1 MDIYQEIWDADQAGS
16 GVQPILHDQ
25 VGQPDKGFVK
35 VAASATGAANFK
47 VMPEVRIPESK
58 LRTYNLV
65 RALFDNY
72 VLDEKDPENE
82 TPQEREEVHNLLS
95 AIIDTPPMQVARR
108 YVEAS
113 TNTVV
118 STERWYATLLELWF
132 RRFAQGGDP
141 ALSGFEHVFVGEQ
154 EGAKVQGYHFWYK
167 YHLDDGLASTI
178 ERSRLPG
185 FKDDRIV
192 YLRGQ
197 YGDGQENFPESV
209 TISFKWDA
217 PDYDRGATRP
227 LTKPVGG
234 FFVGCSVEGL
244 MAIGAVRA
252 HVGARAPKEAVING
266 ARYDLK
272 VFRSENNQN
281 IRTFYPVYLGPA
293 GEAPLPVPPVLPVG
307 TTGTPGTP
315 ATPGTTGTTTPVV
328 LPVAPPTVDSPVRI
342 IAALVN
348 PLGEDL
354 GKETVTLINTQS
366 AAVSLEG
373 WFLLDAMNNRYVL
386 SDQSSILAAGATTA
400 ITLPKNSIQLSNKGG
415 EIRLLN
421 RDGKVVH
428 SVSYSKA
435 QAQEQ
440 GRTLVF

>member
-1 MDIYQEIWDADQAGS
+1 
-16 GVQPILHDQ
+16 L
-25 VGQPDKGFVK
+25 
-35 VAASATGAANFK
+35 T
-47 VMPEVRIPESK
+47 
-58 LRTYNLV
+58 
-65 RALFDNY
+65 
-72 VLDEKDPENE
+72 
-82 TPQEREEVHNLLS
+82 
-95 AIIDTPPMQVARR
+95 AIIDTPAMQVARR
-108 YVEAS
+108 YVEQS

-118 STERWYATLLELWF
+118 SKERWYATLLELWF

-167 YHLDDGLASTI
+167 YYLDDGLASTI
-178 ERSRLPG
+178 DRTRLPG

-217 PDYDRGATRP
+217 PDYDRVATRP
-227 LTKPVGG
+227 LTKPIGG

-272 VFRSENNQN
+272 VFRSDNNQN
-281 IRTFYPVYLGPA
+281 IRTFYPVFLGAAGDSPA
-293 GEAPLPVPPVLPVG
+293 PSVAPGANAGQP
-307 TTGTPGTP
+307 
-315 ATPGTTGTTTPVV
+315 TPVV
-328 LPVAPPTVDSPVRI
+328 VPLASNTTNSPVRI
-342 IAALVN
+342 IAALIN
-348 PLGEDL
+348 PLGDDP

-366 AAVSLEG
+366 ASVSLEG
-373 WFLLDAMNNRYVL
+373 WCLLDAMNNRYVL
-386 SDQSSILAAGATTA
+386 SDQANILAAGATTA
-400 ITLPKNSIQLSNKGG
+400 ITLPRNSIQLSNKGG

-421 RDGKVVH
+421 RDGKFVH
-428 SVSYSKA
+428 SVSYTKS

>member
-1 MDIYQEIWDADQAGS
+1 MDIYQEIWNADQAGN
-16 GVQPILHDQ
+16 GIQPILHDQ
-25 VGQPDKGFVK
+25 AGDPVKGFVK
-35 VAASATGAANFK
+35 VVASATGERDFK
-47 VMPEVRIPESK
+47 VMPEVVIPESK
-58 LRTYNLV
+58 ARTYNLV
-65 RALFDNY
+65 RDLFDNY
-72 VLDEKDPENE
+72 ALDEQDPEAE
-82 TPQEREEVHNLLS
+82 TPQEREEVHNLLT

-108 YVEAS
+108 YVEQS

-118 STERWYATLLELWF
+118 SSERWYTTLVELWF

-154 EGAKVQGYHFWYK
+154 EGAKIQGYHFWYK

-178 ERSRLPG
+178 DRTRLPG

-227 LTKPVGG
+227 LTKPIGG

-272 VFRSENNQN
+272 VFRSDNNQN
-281 IRTFYPVYLGPA
+281 IRTFYPVFLGA
-293 GEAPLPVPPVLPVG
+293 
-307 TTGTPGTP
+307 TGDSP
-315 ATPGTTGTTTPVV
+315 TTTS
-328 LPVAPPTVDSPVRI
+328 SPVRI
-342 IAALVN
+342 IAALIN
-348 PLGEDL
+348 PLGDDL

-366 AAVSLEG
+366 ASVSLEG
-373 WFLLDAMNNRYVL
+373 WYLLDAMNNRYVL
-386 SDQSSILAAGATTA
+386 SDQANILAAGATTA
-400 ITLPKNSIQLSNKGG
+400 ITLPRNSIQLSNKGG

-428 SVSYSKA
+428 SVSYTKS

-440 GRTLVF
+440 GHTVVF

>member
-1 MDIYQEIWDADQAGS
+1 MNIYQEIWDADQTGS
-16 GVQPILHDQ
+16 GVKPILSSQEGDRQ
-25 VGQPDKGFVK
+25 QGYVK
-35 VAASATGAANFK
+35 VAAVATGERDFK
-47 VMPEVRIPESK
+47 VLPEVQIPESK
-58 LRTYNLV
+58 MRTYNLV

-72 VLDEKDPENE
+72 ALDESDAEVE
-82 TPQEREEVHNLLS
+82 TPQEREEVHDLLS
-95 AIIDTPPMQVARR
+95 AIIDSAPMQVARQ
-108 YVEAS
+108 YVEES
-113 TNTVV
+113 TNTIV

-132 RRFAQGGDP
+132 RRFSKGGDP
-141 ALSGFEHVFVGEQ
+141 ELSGFEHVFVGEQ
-154 EGAKVQGYHFWYK
+154 EEAKVQGYHFWYK
-167 YHLDDGLASTI
+167 YYLDDGLASSI
-178 ERSRLPG
+178 DRNRLPG

-197 YGDGQENFPESV
+197 YLDGQEKFPESV

-227 LTKPVGG
+227 LTKPKGG

-244 MAIGAVRA
+244 MAIGTVRA
-252 HVGARAPKEAVING
+252 HLGARAPKEAVING

-272 VFRSENNQN
+272 LFRSDNNQN

-293 GEAPLPVPPVLPVG
+293 GDIPTSPSRPSTPPNVEKPS
-307 TTGTPGTP
+307 TI
-315 ATPGTTGTTTPVV
+315 
-328 LPVAPPTVDSPVRI
+328 DSPVRI

-348 PLGEDL
+348 PLGDDP
-354 GKETVTLINTQS
+354 GKEAVTLINTGTAS
-366 AAVSLEG
+366 VSLEG

-386 SDQSSILAAGATTA
+386 PAESNLMAVGATTT

-428 SVSYSKA
+428 RVSYTKV

-440 GRTLVF
+440 GRTLTF

>member
-1 MDIYQEIWDADQAGS
+1 
-16 GVQPILHDQ
+16 
-25 VGQPDKGFVK
+25 
-35 VAASATGAANFK
+35 
-47 VMPEVRIPESK
+47 
-58 LRTYNLV
+58 
-65 RALFDNY
+65 
-72 VLDEKDPENE
+72 
-82 TPQEREEVHNLLS
+82 
-95 AIIDTPPMQVARR
+95 MQVARR
-108 YVEAS
+108 YVEES

-118 STERWYATLLELWF
+118 SNERWYSTLLELWF
-132 RRFAQGGDP
+132 RRFSQGGDP

-154 EGAKVQGYHFWYK
+154 EGSKVQGYHFWYK
-167 YHLDDGLASTI
+167 YYLDDGLASTI
-178 ERSRLPG
+178 ERTRLPG

-197 YGDGQENFPESV
+197 YGNGQENFPESV

-227 LTKPVGG
+227 LTKPKGG

-252 HVGARAPKEAVING
+252 HLGARAPKEAVING

-272 VFRSENNQN
+272 LFRSANNQN
-281 IRTFYPVYLGPA
+281 IRTFYPVFLGKA
-293 GEAPLPVPPVLPVG
+293 GDDTNSSGGTTRPDVEAPTQ
-307 TTGTPGTP
+307 TTI
-315 ATPGTTGTTTPVV
+315 
-328 LPVAPPTVDSPVRI
+328 DSPVRI

-348 PLGEDL
+348 PLGDDP
-354 GKETVTLINTQS
+354 GKETVTLINTWS
-366 AAVSLEG
+366 ASVSLEG

-386 SDQSSILAAGATTA
+386 SDQSNVMAAGATTT
-400 ITLPKNSIQLSNKGG
+400 ISLPKNSIQLSNKGG

-428 SVSYSKA
+428 RVSYTKG

-440 GRTLVF
+440 GRTLIF

>member
-1 MDIYQEIWDADQAGS
+1 MDIYQQIWDADQTGS
-16 GVQPILHDQ
+16 GVKPIID
-25 VGQPDKGFVK
+25 GQDGEPELGYVK
-35 VAASATGAANFK
+35 VVAAAKGESEFK
-47 VMPEVRIPESK
+47 VLSEVNIPSSK
-58 LRTYNLV
+58 MRTYQLV
-65 RALFDNY
+65 LALFNNY
-72 VLDEKDPENE
+72 ALDERDPEIE

-95 AIIDTPPMQVARR
+95 AIVDSAPMQVARR
-108 YVEAS
+108 YVEES

-118 STERWYATLLELWF
+118 SSERWYSTLLELWF
-132 RRFAQGGDP
+132 RRFSQGGDP
-141 ALSGFEHVFVGEQ
+141 ELSGFEHVFVGEQ
-154 EGAKVQGYHFWYK
+154 EGSKVQGYHFWYK
-167 YHLDDGLASTI
+167 YYLDDGLASTI
-178 ERSRLPG
+178 DRNRLPG

-197 YGDGQENFPESV
+197 YGNGQENFPESV

-227 LTKPVGG
+227 LTKPIGG

-252 HVGARAPKEAVING
+252 YIGARAPKQAVING

-272 VFRSENNQN
+272 LFRSDNNQN
-281 IRTFYPVYLGPA
+281 IRTFYPMYLGA
-293 GEAPLPVPPVLPVG
+293 AEDRIISDSGD
-307 TTGTPGTP
+307 
-315 ATPGTTGTTTPVV
+315 TTP
-328 LPVAPPTVDSPVRI
+328 PDIEQPPIHTTVDSPVRI

-348 PLGEDL
+348 PLGEDP
-354 GKETVTLINTQS
+354 GKEAVTLINTGS
-366 AAVSLEG
+366 ASVSLEG

-386 SDQSSILAAGATTA
+386 SDQSNVMASGATTS

-428 SVSYSKA
+428 RVSYTKA

-440 GRTLVF
+440 GRTIIF

>member
-1 MDIYQEIWDADQAGS
+1 MDIYQAIWNADQTGS
-16 GVQPILHDQ
+16 GIKPILDSQ
-25 VGQPDKGFVK
+25 DGDPEQGYVK
-35 VAASATGAANFK
+35 VAVVATGEPDFK
-47 VMPEVRIPESK
+47 VLPEVRIPESK
-58 LRTYNLV
+58 MRTYNLV

-72 VLDEKDPENE
+72 ALDEKDLEVE

-95 AIIDTPPMQVARR
+95 AIADSAPMQVARR
-108 YVEAS
+108 YVEES

-118 STERWYATLLELWF
+118 SLERWYATLLELWF
-132 RRFAQGGDP
+132 RRFSQGGDP
-141 ALSGFEHVFVGEQ
+141 ELSGFEHVFVGEQ
-154 EGAKVQGYHFWYK
+154 EGGKVQGYHFWYK
-167 YHLDDGLASTI
+167 YYLDDGLASTVD
-178 ERSRLPG
+178 RNRLPG

-192 YLRGQ
+192 YLRGK
-197 YGDGQENFPESV
+197 YGNGQENFPESV

-217 PDYDRGATRP
+217 PDYDRGAIRP
-227 LTKPVGG
+227 LTKPTGG

-252 HVGARAPKEAVING
+252 HLGARAPKEAVING

-272 VFRSENNQN
+272 VFRSDNNQN

-293 GEAPLPVPPVLPVG
+293 EGDTGSPTGG
-307 TTGTPGTP
+307 TTGTGERQ
-315 ATPGTTGTTTPVV
+315 
-328 LPVAPPTVDSPVRI
+328 PPIPMTVDSPVRI

-348 PLGEDL
+348 PIGDDP
-354 GKETVTLINTQS
+354 GKETVTLINTGTAS
-366 AAVSLEG
+366 VSLES

-386 SDQSSILAAGATTA
+386 SDQSNVIAPGTTLT

-421 RDGKVVH
+421 RDDKVVH
-428 SVSYSKA
+428 RVSYTKA

-440 GRTLVF
+440 GRTLIF